1 MCKPLPTKY
10 LVIQGGF
17 KTHKCFRDKVYNLFL
32 QSSHLLSVVL
42 VWETVLIK
50 KIYFLLRRFF
60 LSVSNEIP
68 VRPDFVFCIQVFS
81 AQLTKEDGMNLYF
94 QRKQSYHI
102 SPCLSCKELCFY
114 SAIKS
119 EQSLIL
125 YNTFVFT
132 LQFQANKIFEILHN
146 KEQSYQAT
154 TLKQNFMLI
163 VYRRFNHKKEHD
175 SIIPGLWFAKFQ
187 VHHKRKSDVDRRF
200 NPTKNTTL

>member
-1 MCKPLPTKY
+1 M
-10 LVIQGGF
+10 
-17 KTHKCFRDKVYNLFL
+17 
-32 QSSHLLSVVL
+32 
-42 VWETVLIK
+42 
-50 KIYFLLRRFF
+50 
-60 LSVSNEIP
+60 SVSNEIP
-68 VRPDFVFCIQVFS
+68 LRPDFVFCIQVIS

-132 LQFQANKIFEILHN
+132 SQFQANKIFEVLHN
-146 KEQSYQAT
+146 KEQSHQAT
-154 TLKQNFMLI
+154 TKQNFVLI
-163 VYRRFNHKKEHD
+163 VYRRFNDKKEHD

-187 VHHKRKSDVDRRF
+187 VHHKRKSDVERRF
-200 NPTKNTTL
+200 NPKKNTTL